1 MKNFFKIALLFVS
14 AVCFTGCDEDNEGLQ
29 KLYCSYD
36 GVEVPIKTVA
46 YYLEGGSGYN
56 IVFSPQVVTFT
67 PAFDDDSKD
76 IFCIDIPIERIG
88 HELRFPGNMDDIDG
102 VDWVFYLTHWNSVS
116 GTQIFHEYDNI
127 ASGTVL
133 VSISTDG
140 TFVIKLNVVDEN
152 GKRWK
157 IEYEGKPTKLN
168 GYIWNS
174 FD

>member
-1 MKNFFKIALLFVS
+1 MKIFFKIALLFVL
-14 AVCFTGCDEDNEGLQ
+14 AVCFTGCSKDNKDLQ

-36 GVEVPIKTVA
+36 GVEVPIETVA
-46 YYLEGGSGYN
+46 YSVQEGGYN

-67 PAFDDDSKD
+67 PAFKDDSKD
-76 IFCIDIPIERIG
+76 LFCIDIPIERIG
-88 HELRFPGNMDDIDG
+88 HELSFPGNMHDIDG
-102 VDWVFYLTHWNSVS
+102 ADWVFYLSHWNSVS
-116 GTQIFHEYDNI
+116 RTQIFHLYDNI

-140 TFVIKLNVVDEN
+140 TFLIKLNVVDEN

-168 GYIWNS
+168 NYIWNS
-174 FD
+174 FN